1 MRPIPLGPLIGASR
15 TCHPRVF
22 AKGLRGSQLRSI
34 RPQSTL
40 TLSNGTHFKVSEE
53 VRHAVATN
61 TPVVALETT
70 IYTHGFPFPNN
81 VALALELESIVRQ
94 NGAVPATIGILD
106 GVARVGLSETEIR
119 EVASAAG
126 KPETMKIS
134 RRDLPYILGKVGG
147 ISLIMNLLPKSI
159 LSMLLFNLF

>member
-1 MRPIPLGPLIGASR
+1 M
-15 TCHPRVF
+15 
-22 AKGLRGSQLRSI
+22 
-34 RPQSTL
+34 
-40 TLSNGTHFKVSEE
+40 SEE